1 MKNFLKLISNQ
12 MLMIQATI
20 LWIFALINVNSML
33 FWIFVI
39 PAILVNGL
47 QTIVDEL
54 REIKN
59 KIK

>member
-1 MKNFLKLISNQ
+1 
-12 MLMIQATI
+12 MIQATI